1 MMNINEVIKYEFIG
15 ENIKVV
21 DAKNKDLIGVQGKVI
36 NETKNMFVL
45 ENEKKLI
52 KDQCVFDIS
61 IGEKVFRIDGKLLV
75 GRPEDRIK
83 KKIK

>member
-1 MMNINEVIKYEFIG
+1 MSIKDVIKYEFIG
-15 ENIKVV
+15 EKIKVV
-21 DAKNKDLIGVQGKVI
+21 DAKNKNLIGVQGKVI

-45 ENEKKLI
+45 ENEKRLI
-52 KDQCVFDIS
+52 KDQCIFDIN

-83 KKIK
+83 KKLK